1 MLALAKAEKQRS
13 CLCPLSLVAQ
23 KLWTPEIKSGPEI
36 VGHLTP
42 ALGKLRHDLL
52 VQPYVHFR
60 RAVERASVASS
71 CASCFRAPRPLS
83 NFSSFI
89 RSTMEGNSPFP
100 GPADGEGAE
109 GPAAAVAPAA

>member
-13 CLCPLSLVAQ
+13 CLGPLSLVAQ

-60 RAVERASVASS
+60 RAVERASVAE
-71 CASCFRAPRPLS
+71 FLRQLLS
-83 NFSSFI
+83 GAKTAVQLQQFHQIND
-89 RSTMEGNSPFP
+89 RPFP
-100 GPADGEGAE
+100 IIILVLFFGELCKNRFD
-109 GPAAAVAPAA
+109 VSF